1 MNINSLIPTQD
12 GMEKKCQLEEIM
24 EKLLI
29 NLDLKL
35 NPMIFIKFNLNSQL
49 SIPQMDQNLIQKFYF
64 MQQQNQDLNLL
75 QVFLY
80 KKILIMKFK
89 KINF

>member
-49 SIPQMDQNLIQKFYF
+49 SIP
-64 MQQQNQDLNLL
+64 
-75 QVFLY
+75 
-80 KKILIMKFK
+80 
-89 KINF
+89 